1 VEGVVTDDEL
11 MARGAGG
18 DERAFQVLVERW
30 ERPVFAFLVRMLGS
44 REEAQDVGQETFLRL
59 CREAGRYE
67 PRGQFRSWLFR
78 IAGNLARSRLRRRKI
93 VRWVTFERPLHDRP
107 APGPPAGEALE
118 REERRMLLA
127 QALAELPE
135 RQRLTVLLRHDEGM
149 SQREIAATLGTSES
163 AVESLLQRALAT
175 LRRKLRSLETERAS

>member
-1 VEGVVTDDEL
+1 
-11 MARGAGG
+11 MARGAEG

-59 CREAGRYE
+59 CRQAQRYQA
-67 PRGQFRSWLFR
+67 RGQFRSWLFR

-93 VRWVTFERPLHDRP
+93 IRWVSFERPLHDQP
-107 APGPPAGEALE
+107 ANSPPIGADLE
-118 REERRMLLA
+118 REELRSLLMA
-127 QALAELPE
+127 AIDQLPE
-135 RQRLTVLLRHDEGM
+135 RQRQTILLRHDLGM

-163 AVESLLQRALAT
+163 AVESLLQRGLGALK
-175 LRRKLRSLETERAS
+175 RKLGDQWATEHS

>member
-1 VEGVVTDDEL
+1 
-11 MARGAGG
+11 
-18 DERAFQVLVERW
+18 
-30 ERPVFAFLVRMLGS
+30 
-44 REEAQDVGQETFLRL
+44 
-59 CREAGRYE
+59 
-67 PRGQFRSWLFR
+67 
-78 IAGNLARSRLRRRKI
+78 
-93 VRWVTFERPLHDRP
+93 
-107 APGPPAGEALE
+107 
-118 REERRMLLA
+118 MLLA